1 MQNNPT
7 KHTTIKFDKGQN
19 IFKITKY
26 NITIK
31 IITKSKLS
39 LTRAVVLQYKHSLYA
54 CSSIIIAAKKKEKYP
69 ILLLPSRIS

>member
-31 IITKSKLS
+31 TVTNSKLS
-39 LTRAVVLQYKHSLYA
+39 LLY
-54 CSSIIIAAKKKEKYP
+54 CFHY
-69 ILLLPSRIS
+69 